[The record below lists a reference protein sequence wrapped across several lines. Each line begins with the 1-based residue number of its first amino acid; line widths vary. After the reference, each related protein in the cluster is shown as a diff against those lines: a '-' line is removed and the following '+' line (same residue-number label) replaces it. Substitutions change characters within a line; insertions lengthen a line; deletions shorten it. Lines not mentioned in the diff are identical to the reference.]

1 MKHNKTLLLSL
12 LILTILFNII
22 DIVVSIVIIYYGNV
36 EEGNPVMATYL
47 ELGIVPF
54 VLAKLVLVGGG
65 CVLLW
70 RYRSRIVARMGIYI
84 VFSYYLALMIYF
96 LYNATLLS
104 EVAVWDY

>member
-22 DIVVSIVIIYYGNV
+22 DLVIIYYGSV

-47 ELGIVPF
+47 DLGLIPF

-70 RYRSRIVARMGIYI
+70 RYRRRFVARLGIYI
-84 VFSYYLALMIYF
+84 VFIYYLALMIYF
-96 LYNATLLS
+96 LYNAILLS
-104 EVAVWDY
+104 EVSA

>member
-22 DIVVSIVIIYYGNV
+22 DIIVSIVIIYYGNV

-54 VLAKLVLVGGG
+54 VLA
-65 CVLLW
+65 
-70 RYRSRIVARMGIYI
+70 
-84 VFSYYLALMIYF
+84 
-96 LYNATLLS
+96 
-104 EVAVWDY
+104 